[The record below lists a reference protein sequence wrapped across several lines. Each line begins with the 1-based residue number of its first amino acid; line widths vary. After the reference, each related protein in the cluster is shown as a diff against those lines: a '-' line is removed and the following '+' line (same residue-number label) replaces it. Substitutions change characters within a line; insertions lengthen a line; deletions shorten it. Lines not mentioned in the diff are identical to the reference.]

1 MQRSAKKH
9 PAAGDLSAA
18 ILFMAFYICL
28 SVTAV
33 LQFRPL
39 YYFDIGYLKI
49 PGMCG
54 LAAEKIR
61 RNYDIL
67 IDYNSLFHRGS
78 LQFPDFIMSEGGRIH
93 FEEVRRIFVGF
104 QGAALILFVV
114 CLWILIRQ
122 IRRRSL
128 KFLKLAGIMTVVIP
142 AVAGALIA
150 MNWNR
155 CFVLFH
161 ELVFD
166 NDYWIFDPEK
176 DPVINILPDTFF
188 LHCAALIL
196 ILLLV
201 LALLSFAAG
210 WIQEKKKDRLKKTK
224 R

>member
-1 MQRSAKKH
+1 MRGSAKKC
-9 PAAGDLSAA
+9 PAGGDLLAA
-18 ILFMAFYICL
+18 LLFMAFYICF
-28 SVTAV
+28 SVAAV

-39 YYFDIGYLKI
+39 YYFDIRYLKI
-49 PGMCG
+49 PGASG
-54 LAAEKIR
+54 LTAEEIR

-67 IDYNSLFHRGS
+67 IDYNSLFHRGN
-78 LQFPDFIMSEGGRIH
+78 LQFPDFVMSEGGRIH

-104 QGAALILFVV
+104 QGAALILFGI

-128 KFLKLAGIMTVVIP
+128 KFLKLAGIMAVVVP
-142 AVAGALIA
+142 AVAGTLIA

-176 DPVINILPDTFF
+176 DPVITILPDTFF
-188 LHCAALIL
+188 LHCAVLIL
-196 ILLLV
+196 ILLLI
-201 LALLSFAAG
+201 LALLSFAVG
-210 WIQEKKKDRLKKTK
+210 WIQERKAGRSGKAG
-224 R
+224 